1 MLHLNYTY
9 KETMYID
16 NKDKL
21 SIGAKQLDNK
31 EKETETAAAV
41 RVDVMKF
48 FKERRLD
55 TVDCE

>member
-1 MLHLNYTY
+1 MFVYCTI
-9 KETMYID
+9 KRE
-16 NKDKL
+16 
-21 SIGAKQLDNK
+21 

-48 FKERRLD
+48 FKERRVD